1 MSNDCRLGKVLYA
14 KQCKYL
20 NSKWQA
26 RARKQKLMNERFA
39 ELPVRITND
48 RITNYCQLLLPAA
61 PDSLNYQLPNY

>member
-39 ELPVRITND
+39 ELPVTELLMTELLITANC
-48 RITNYCQLLLPAA
+48 YCLLPLI
-61 PDSLNYQLPNY
+61 P